1 VAKTRQVRH
10 NDTLH
15 SIAAE
20 EYRDPALWR
29 HIARA
34 NGIVNPRDLKPGT
47 VLTIPRLRP

>member
-1 VAKTRQVRH
+1 VRR

-29 HIARA
+29 HIAKA

>member
-1 VAKTRQVRH
+1 VAKTRQVRR

-15 SIAAE
+15 CIAAE

-34 NGIVNPRDLKPGT
+34 NGIINPRHLEPGV